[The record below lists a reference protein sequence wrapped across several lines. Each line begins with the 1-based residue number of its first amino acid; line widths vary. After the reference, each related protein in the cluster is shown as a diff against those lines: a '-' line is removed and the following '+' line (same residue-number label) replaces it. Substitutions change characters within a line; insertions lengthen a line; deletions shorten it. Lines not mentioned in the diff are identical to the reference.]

1 MMGGGN
7 MKIEPMADFFKA
19 RVEGYDEHMLNEV
32 EGCRE
37 GYRKMAELVPVG
49 AKHVL
54 DLGCGTGLELDELF
68 KINPDVAVTGIDLT
82 AEMLNLLRQKHP
94 EKRLRLI
101 NASYFD
107 VELGTEVYEGA
118 ISFQSLHHFTHE
130 QKSSLYGRVY
140 DSLKAGGLY
149 IEGDYMV
156 KDQNEEDFYFSE
168 LKRIK
173 QEQGIPEDK
182 FYHYD
187 TPCTIDNQIMLLNK
201 AGFRNVKM
209 VWRQENTT
217 IIIGEK

>member
-7 MKIEPMADFFKA
+7 MKIEPMVDFFKA

-49 AKHVL
+49 AKNVL

-68 KINPDVAVTGIDLT
+68 KINPDVEVTGIDLT
-82 AEMLNLLRQKHP
+82 AEMLNMLRQKHP
-94 EKRLRLI
+94 EKKLRLI

-107 VELGTEVYEGA
+107 VELGTEVYEGV

>member
-1 MMGGGN
+1 

-32 EGCRE
+32 EGCSE
-37 GYRKMAELVPVG
+37 GYRKMAELVPVS

-68 KINPDVAVTGIDLT
+68 KLNSDVEVTGIDLT
-82 AEMLNLLRQKHP
+82 VEMLNLLRQKHP
-94 EKRLRLI
+94 GKKLRLI

-107 VELGTEVYEGA
+107 VELGIEVYEGA

-156 KDQNEEDFYFSE
+156 TDQDEEDFHFSE

-173 QEQGIPEDK
+173 QEQGIPEDE

-217 IIIGEK
+217 IITGEK

>member
-1 MMGGGN
+1 

-54 DLGCGTGLELDELF
+54 DLGCGTGLEMDELF
-68 KINPDVAVTGIDLT
+68 KINPDVEVTGIDLT
-82 AEMLNLLRQKHP
+82 VEMLNQLKKKHP

-107 VELGTEVYEGA
+107 VELGTEVYEGV